1 MVFTTNMKMAD
12 VIHRDYSLI
21 PVIGRFRIEY
31 GFGNKTVKEVCDEYK
46 VNPWFF
52 LAIINAYHNRDYFP
66 ADQVKNF
73 SLADII
79 TYLSNTHQYFLE
91 IKVPEIQTLINKLLE
106 ESTVGNLKNIKLLD
120 DFFSKYVEEMKIH
133 FAHEEEVVFPYIR
146 EIEKASKQMDAPKSV
161 AEMIMAQPIETYE
174 RQHDN
179 LEIKLTDLKNLIIK
193 FLPPV
198 NCRHIIQNLLMELF
212 RVERD
217 INDHSYMEE
226 KVVVPKV
233 KQLEQEIL
241 KTV

>member
-1 MVFTTNMKMAD
+1 
-12 VIHRDYSLI
+12 
-21 PVIGRFRIEY
+21 
-31 GFGNKTVKEVCDEYK
+31 
-46 VNPWFF
+46 
-52 LAIINAYHNRDYFP
+52 
-66 ADQVKNF
+66 VKNF

-91 IKVPEIQTLINKLLE
+91 ANVPEIQGLINKLLE
-106 ESTVGNLKNIKLLD
+106 KSTAGNLKNIKLLD
-120 DFFSKYVEEMKIH
+120 DFFNKYVGEMKIH

-146 EIEKASKQMDAPKSV
+146 EIEKASKEKGRHSV
-161 AEMIMAQPIETYE
+161 SEMILKQPIETYE
-174 RQHDN
+174 RQHDD

-198 NCRHIIQNLLMELF
+198 NCRHIIQKLLMELF

-217 INDHSYMEE
+217 INDHSHMEE

-241 KTV
+241 QLYGISSR